1 MKHLGAIVLSYEEAG
16 DLNGILPWKAVSSE
30 DGSFDALAR
39 TLRAELPVTGL
50 LHVSTCNRVEII
62 YSLGATAGEEN
73 LHERV
78 RDRLLG
84 LLPALHGEVKPLHL
98 IGRDVIRHLI
108 RLACGLESMVLGE
121 TEIRAQLKDAH
132 THADDT
138 GNLDRRLRIVLR
150 HVFQEAREIRSRLP
164 LANLPL
170 SVSALATRRLAQ
182 MLHSS
187 DPKDAVVIIGSGPMS
202 RAAAEY
208 IAKWDDARIV
218 LVNRTLSKVQEQ
230 ADRLGAQT
238 LTFDEFMSEPERAG
252 SVRAIVTATSR
263 PDAFLTQ
270 EFLEPFAEK
279 GVVLVDMAVPPDV
292 DSAAVNMPGVRLV
305 NMESLRAEL
314 VVNRARREE
323 AAREAE
329 SMISEA
335 LFRAE
340 AGLAAGLS
348 GSSLREIQENVRTKS
363 RAHLEQLLE
372 DRLRHLTQ
380 KDRRLIY
387 TWAIQANRDMNR
399 IHRQGLES
407 VIREYIAA
415 QYS

>member
-1 MKHLGAIVLSYEEAG
+1 MKHLGAIVLSFEEAG

-39 TLRAELPVTGL
+39 TLRAELPITGL

-62 YSLGATAGEEN
+62 YSLGKSVGGDN
-73 LHERV
+73 IHDRV
-78 RDRLLG
+78 RERILSLMPP
-84 LLPALHGEVKPLHL
+84 LESRVSPLHL
-98 IGRDVIRHLI
+98 TGRDVIRHLI

-138 GNLDRRLRIVLR
+138 GNLDRRLRIILR

-170 SVSALATRRLAQ
+170 SVSALATRRLAE
-182 MLHSS
+182 MLHNS
-187 DPKDAVVIIGSGPMS
+187 DAKDAVVIIGSGPMS

-208 IAKWDDARIV
+208 IAKWDARIV
-218 LVNRTLSKVQEQ
+218 LVNRTLSKIQEQ

-238 LTFDEFMSEPERAG
+238 LTFDEFISEPERAG

-263 PDAFLTQ
+263 PDAFLTP
-270 EFLEPFAEK
+270 EFLEPFAER

-292 DSAAVNMPGVRLV
+292 DPAAVNLPGVRLV

-314 VVNRARREE
+314 VINRARREE

-329 SMISEA
+329 GMIDEA

-340 AGLAAGLS
+340 AGLATGLS
-348 GSSLREIQENVRTKS
+348 GSSLREFQETVRTKS

-372 DRLRHLTQ
+372 DRLRHLSQ

>member
-1 MKHLGAIVLSYEEAG
+1 MKHLGAIVLSFEEAG
-16 DLNGILPWKAVSSE
+16 DLNGILPWKTVSSE
-30 DGSFDALAR
+30 DGSFDAIAR

-62 YSLGATAGEEN
+62 YSLGAGIGEMN
-73 LHERV
+73 IHERV

-84 LLPALHGEVKPLHL
+84 LMPVLDSKVQPLHL
-98 IGRDVIRHLI
+98 VGRDVIRHLI

-170 SVSALATRRLAQ
+170 SVSALATRRLAD
-182 MLHSS
+182 MLHNS

-208 IAKWDDARIV
+208 VAKWDARIV

-238 LTFDEFMSEPERAG
+238 LTLDEFLSEPERAG
-252 SVRAIVTATSR
+252 SIRAIITATSR
-263 PDAFLTQ
+263 PDAFLTR
-270 EFLEPFAEK
+270 EFVEPYAEK
-279 GVVLVDMAVPPDV
+279 GIVLVDMAVPPDV
-292 DSAAVNMPGVRLV
+292 DPAAISMPGVRLV

-314 VVNRARREE
+314 VINRARREE

-329 SMISEA
+329 AMIHEA
-335 LFRAE
+335 LFRTE

-348 GSSLREIQENVRTKS
+348 GGSLREIQENVRTKS

-372 DRLRHLTQ
+372 DRLRHLSQ